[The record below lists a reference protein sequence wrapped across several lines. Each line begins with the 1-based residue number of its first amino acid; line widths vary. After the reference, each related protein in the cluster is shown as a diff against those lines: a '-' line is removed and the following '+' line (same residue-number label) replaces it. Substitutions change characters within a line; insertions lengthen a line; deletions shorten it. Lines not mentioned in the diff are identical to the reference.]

1 MRAIAKI
8 NESDRKDLFINTAT
22 QKGLTEA
29 IIEKDYWVCFM
40 LDYLFHR
47 SKWKNSIAFKGGT
60 SLSKSYNLIKR
71 FSESYNEEAGAH
83 FTSRDIIYLMTDLL
97 LAEEKDAL
105 IQDGVMKTVYDMA
118 TSQMLGCM

>member
-1 MRAIAKI
+1 MLFYIIQEFNTKKAYMGDDKI
-8 NESDRKDLFINTAT
+8 
-22 QKGLTEA
+22 
-29 IIEKDYWVCFM
+29 
-40 LDYLFHR
+40 
-47 SKWKNSIAFKGGT
+47 T
-60 SLSKSYNLIKR
+60 SVDMGYIFEELIKR

-118 TSQMLGCM
+118 MGTSQMLGCM